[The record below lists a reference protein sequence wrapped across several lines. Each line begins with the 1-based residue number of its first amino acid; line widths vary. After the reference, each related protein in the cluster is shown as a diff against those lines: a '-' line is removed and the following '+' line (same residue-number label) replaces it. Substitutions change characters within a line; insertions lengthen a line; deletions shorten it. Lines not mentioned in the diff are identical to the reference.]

1 MICFFFVVIYFF
13 PAVLEIQSY
22 SSKLKRFLGFYSNHF
37 LAYEVKGKRKGKF
50 TGEVSITTKKET
62 SIAFAFLNDRE
73 CKELDQTDLFALRLA
88 SIVSNSK
95 RATACTLAPKRLNWR
110 GDIPLICQSNR
121 SVIKMNLRNDEE
133 YHLYKKGTD
142 ILTRLQKRSL
152 DDLIIV
158 LYLRNTNTRV

>member
-1 MICFFFVVIYFF
+1 MAIILQPVIIFFSIGFRILICFFFGIYFF

-73 CKELDQTDLFALRLA
+73 CKELDQTDL
-88 SIVSNSK
+88 
-95 RATACTLAPKRLNWR
+95 
-110 GDIPLICQSNR
+110 R
-121 SVIKMNLRNDEE
+121 SEE
-133 YHLYKKGTD
+133 
-142 ILTRLQKRSL
+142 RPCRE
-152 DDLIIV
+152 
-158 LYLRNTNTRV
+158 RV

>member
-1 MICFFFVVIYFF
+1 M
-13 PAVLEIQSY
+13 
-22 SSKLKRFLGFYSNHF
+22 
-37 LAYEVKGKRKGKF
+37 AYEVKGKRKGKF

-62 SIAFAFLNDRE
+62 SIVFAFLNDRE
-73 CKELDQTDLFALRLA
+73 CKELDQTDLLALRLA
-88 SIVSNSK
+88 SSSIKFQTGN
-95 RATACTLAPKRLNWR
+95 CTLARKRLNWR

-142 ILTRLQKRSL
+142 ILARLQKRSL

>member
-1 MICFFFVVIYFF
+1 MAIILQPVIIFFFNWISNFDLFFFFFVIYFF

-73 CKELDQTDLFALRLA
+73 CKELDQTDLDALRLA

-95 RATACTLAPKRLNWR
+95 RAN
-110 GDIPLICQSNR
+110 
-121 SVIKMNLRNDEE
+121 
-133 YHLYKKGTD
+133 
-142 ILTRLQKRSL
+142 
-152 DDLIIV
+152 V
-158 LYLRNTNTRV
+158 L